1 MVKDIMDPQEAADIL
16 VDYSLDNRSTDNLTV
31 IVVRINPE
39 FVKK

>member
-1 MVKDIMDPQEAADIL
+1 MVSKVMDPQEAADIL

-31 IVVRINPE
+31 IVVQINPG